1 MRTRISKMGMGI
13 NWCWSKNI
21 ANYLRHLRCG
31 DSDNGTERRAA
42 QSIQLRMQR
51 CCGRSRGAMGPA
63 RIRGINHT
71 TSPTIPALRLHSPF
85 FSHSVLRS
93 AASSNGGSRDA
104 MLSAPRAGRQTA
116 TRGLAGA
123 AQFIIP
129 PPTAAVIAP
138 SREAL
143 RLYREILRTA
153 KGFWW
158 EDDYGQ
164 PFGEQLAKSARR
176 EFEDWRGE
184 RDPEVIANRIMVRLF
199 SVCCGTYAMFP
210 VPLLC
215 DGTRG
220 FPQITRHCLMDIQNQ
235 VR

>member
-1 MRTRISKMGMGI
+1 
-13 NWCWSKNI
+13 
-21 ANYLRHLRCG
+21 
-31 DSDNGTERRAA
+31 
-42 QSIQLRMQR
+42 
-51 CCGRSRGAMGPA
+51 MGPA

-116 TRGLAGA
+116 SRGLAGA

-199 SVCCGTYAMFP
+199 SVCCGTCHVSCAAA
-210 VPLLC
+210 L
-215 DGTRG
+215 
-220 FPQITRHCLMDIQNQ
+220 
-235 VR
+235 

>member
-1 MRTRISKMGMGI
+1 M
-13 NWCWSKNI
+13 
-21 ANYLRHLRCG
+21 APRHRVVRSGEC
-31 DSDNGTERRAA
+31 RAA

-199 SVCCGTYAMFP
+199 LFAAAHAMFP

>member
-1 MRTRISKMGMGI
+1 
-13 NWCWSKNI
+13 
-21 ANYLRHLRCG
+21 
-31 DSDNGTERRAA
+31 
-42 QSIQLRMQR
+42 
-51 CCGRSRGAMGPA
+51 MGPA
-63 RIRGINHT
+63 RIRGITHT
-71 TSPTIPALRLHSPF
+71 TSPTIPALQSWLHSPF
-85 FSHSVLRS
+85 FSHSALR
-93 AASSNGGSRDA
+93 AAVSSNGAIRDA
-104 MLSAPRAGRQTA
+104 MLSLPRASRQPA

-123 AQFIIP
+123 AQSIIP
-129 PPTAAVIAP
+129 PPTTAVIAP

-184 RDPEVIANRIMVRLF
+184 RDPEVIANRIMVRLCLF
-199 SVCCGTYAMFP
+199 AAPHAVLAG
-210 VPLLC
+210 PLLC
-215 DGTRG
+215 DGARG
-220 FPQITRHCLMDIQNQ
+220 LPQITRHCLMDIQNQ